1 MGCHFIDIIEGL
13 AFRWLHVKEFSQ
25 VTVSTLTTAVSI
37 RISFDKYSIIFTF
50 INVCMFLLHRAT
62 MKGSR
67 TLLLLLGCLALTQVR
82 NEKVQVFTLVARMS
96 IMMHCLP
103 PNRWAI
109 NETFSSTYLL
119 SFICPSVGLFYVP
132 LCLSSFSLYNFL
144 YIHFCHYKPTFVCVS
159 PHASVFRSFPFSCST
174 SFARLFCSAFSPRGP
189 GCEEAGGGT
198 FSELSCQRGRGE
210 GCCDV
215 TRCARQLSP
224 RSL

>member
-1 MGCHFIDIIEGL
+1 
-13 AFRWLHVKEFSQ
+13 
-25 VTVSTLTTAVSI
+25 
-37 RISFDKYSIIFTF
+37 
-50 INVCMFLLHRAT
+50 MFLLHRAT

-119 SFICPSVGLFYVP
+119 SFICPSVRLFYVP

-144 YIHFCHYKPTFVCVS
+144 HIHFCHYKPAFVCVS
-159 PHASVFRSFPFSCST
+159 PHASF
-174 SFARLFCSAFSPRGP
+174 FAPSRFLAQLPSLGCFAPRFLREDP
-189 GCEEAGGGT
+189 DVRRRGGG
-198 FSELSCQRGRGE
+198 G
-210 GCCDV
+210 
-215 TRCARQLSP
+215 LSP
-224 RSL
+224 SSVASAGEARDAAM